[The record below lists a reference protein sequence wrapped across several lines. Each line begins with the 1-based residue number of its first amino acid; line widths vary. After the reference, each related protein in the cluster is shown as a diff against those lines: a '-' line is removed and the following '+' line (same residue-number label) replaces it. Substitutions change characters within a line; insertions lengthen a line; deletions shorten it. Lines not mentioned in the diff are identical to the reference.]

1 MAIRITDNVW
11 CYNTTDCNKKVENI
25 IRQQN
30 YDNEVLI
37 KLVFELMMSVVFI
50 LTASY
55 LIISFMPDTIY
66 NMIKYNIRIA
76 FCMFLVYIVGI
87 HFMY

>member
-11 CYNTTDCNKKVENI
+11 CYNTTDCNKKVENL

-30 YDNEVLI
+30 YDIEVLI
-37 KLVFELMMSVVFI
+37 KLVFELMMSVVF
-50 LTASY
+50 LVTAAY
-55 LIISFMPDTIY
+55 LIICIVPNNIY
-66 NMIKYNIRIA
+66 KMLKYNIRIA
-76 FCMFLVYIVGI
+76 VCMFLVYIVWI